1 MKKILVA
8 EDDFISRKMIL
19 GILKDHAECDIA
31 ADGLEVLKAYEDSI
45 RENSFYDLI
54 LLDIEMPEKSGLD
67 VLEQIRQAE
76 KERGVMLGKGMPIII
91 ITSYKK
97 PTLEAFDK
105 GCDDYMVKP
114 IDAKTL
120 IDKINEKIS

>member
-19 GILKDHAECDIA
+19 GMLKDEADCDVA
-31 ADGLEVLKAYEDSI
+31 ADGLEVLKAYNDSI
-45 RENSFYDLI
+45 RGNSCYDLI
-54 LLDIEMPEKSGLD
+54 LLDIEMPEMNGLD
-67 VLEQIRQAE
+67 VLDEIRTAE
-76 KERGVMLGKGMPIII
+76 KENGVMLGRGIPIII

-114 IDAKTL
+114 IDAKIL
-120 IDKINEKIS
+120 IDKINEKVS